1 MSVLRKVYLLL
12 LLVGT
17 ALLSLEIY
25 EREGERREMKTD
37 LIELSRV
44 KYGLFNIDEW
54 KAIASGVISKKI
66 EEFELNDENREMM
79 REKISTLL
87 RELIGTEEDRF
98 FKDNEGSLGGWFRKS
113 VASITGLFG
122 HLRGNVPEITEK
134 VLDFLD
140 DPENR
145 ENLRKFIIEQLEAYT
160 DKTFSEVDY
169 SIHDAILLKYGAG
182 DRASCQQMLS
192 TRLAERKD
200 AQWPLNLALF
210 GLIGLAAA
218 YLFLASEIRRQEF
231 FMLTCMAICLLV
243 LGLSLPMIDIDA
255 RISSMRFRL
264 LGEQVSFVDQVLYYK
279 SKSIL
284 EVVWLM
290 LSQQKIDLMLVGLL
304 VLSFSVLFPVSKL
317 LASLAYLYFP
327 GIRNKKSIKFMVY
340 RTGKWSMA
348 DVMVIAIFM
357 SYIGFTGIITEQL
370 KQLGEITTSLE
381 VLTTNNSS
389 LQTGF
394 FVFTTFA
401 VLSLLI
407 AHKMQYHWQKETS
420 AS

>member
-1 MSVLRKVYLLL
+1 MTLLRYVYLLSL
-12 LLVGT
+12 LIGVAVLCGM
-17 ALLSLEIY
+17 IY
-25 EREGERREMKTD
+25 EREAERRELKTD

-54 KAIASGVISKKI
+54 KAIVSDVISRKI
-66 EEFELNDENREMM
+66 DEFELDDSNREMM
-79 REKISTLL
+79 RGKISSLL
-87 RELIGTEEDRF
+87 REIIGTEEDRF
-98 FKDNEGSLGGWFRKS
+98 FKDNSSSLKGWFRNS

-122 HLRGNVPEITEK
+122 HLKGNVPEITEK
-134 VLDFLD
+134 VLDFLE

-145 ENLRKFIIEQLEAYT
+145 ENLRKFIMQQLEAYT

-169 SIHDAILLKYGAG
+169 SIHDAILKKYDAEN
-182 DRASCQQMLS
+182 RAACQRFL
-192 TRLAERKD
+192 RAEIEARKA

-218 YLFLASEIRRQEF
+218 HLFFSSGIGREEF
-231 FMLTCMAICLLV
+231 LLLTCMAICLLIM
-243 LGLSLPMIDIDA
+243 GLSLPMIDIDA

-264 LGEQVSFVDQVLYYK
+264 LGEQVAFSDQVLYYK

-284 EVVWLM
+284 EVVYLM

-317 LASLAYLYFP
+317 LSSLAYLYFP
-327 GIRNKKSIKFMVY
+327 RIRSKRSIRFMVY

-370 KQLGEITTSLE
+370 RQLGEITTSLE

-407 AHKMQYHWQKETS
+407 SHQMQYHWKKKS
-420 AS
+420 PAA